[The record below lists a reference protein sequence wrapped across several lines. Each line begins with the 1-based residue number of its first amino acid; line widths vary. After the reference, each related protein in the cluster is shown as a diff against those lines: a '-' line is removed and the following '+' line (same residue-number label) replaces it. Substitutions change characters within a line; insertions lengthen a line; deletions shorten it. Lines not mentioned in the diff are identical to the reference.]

1 MNTQYTSVPSR
12 EGWGGSSVG
21 SASGPACCWCRFD
34 SLVQQG
40 IIFSEST
47 FSADFLT
54 VCAQPFYAIACINS
68 CARVWKTLSTGR
80 KTTAWTQENTAHTRS
95 TLQVGMWLPK
105 WSREWSY
112 TQFISWEESVLP
124 PFQRGMQKNIYTCVK
139 KTWFKYQL
147 RGPSSFGKG
156 MIFSSISKKK
166 KERKKK
172 KKRHVM
178 ATFMTK
184 LTRTFINHVW
194 NIQKIIKA

>member
-1 MNTQYTSVPSR
+1 MSHPER
-12 EGWGGSSVG
+12 GGEVVQ
-21 SASGPACCWCRFD
+21 
-34 SLVQQG
+34 LVQRQVQRAADAG
-40 IIFSEST
+40 STPWCSKGLFSQST

-166 KERKKK
+166 KKERKKK
-172 KKRHVM
+172 RGMSWPH
-178 ATFMTK
+178 
-184 LTRTFINHVW
+184 LWQN
-194 NIQKIIKA
+194 